1 MRVGLRQFSSGT
13 AGWLREALI
22 AGELTRSALARQLCE
37 REDWR
42 NRKGEL
48 CAASARKALPVL
60 ARHCGLRLPAPSN
73 SPPSREGFVAGPAP
87 RTEFAGSLAQL
98 GRVRLVR
105 VEDRG
110 DRATW
115 HALLDACHP
124 LGIGRAP
131 GWRVSYL
138 VRSRRQ
144 GVLGGLSFVAAAL
157 RLPPRDRYLRWS
169 WRARQAQIAH
179 VVCNDRFLIL
189 PAVTVPH
196 LASHVLARAAR
207 QLRRDWQ
214 EAAGVKPWLLETCV
228 DAAQRGTSYLAAG
241 WQRLPAPTGGRPPGG
256 PVPAGG
262 PKTVWLRPLRSAA
275 RYWLRREPPLLPGR
289 FPPWRGRAGEHWSVR
304 EFSRSD
310 HFDARV
316 RQRLLIMSK
325 AWDRSPG
332 ANLPTVFPERND
344 RDAAYRLLASPRVTM
359 DDILQPHREA
369 VAERCALE
377 ATVLL
382 VQDTT
387 TLNYKGLRKCT
398 KGLGSVGGRSGP
410 ADGFFVHAGL
420 ALAEGGR
427 ALGVYWLRPWARL
440 EVLKSIPKRIR
451 GKESKRW
458 MEGLEQAVELGRACP
473 RTRVITVCDREGDIF
488 PLLRRQAPAPAAH
501 RPHRGAGRAG
511 AAASAARS
519 GGGSGGARR
528 TGERAVPAPGLPAA
542 GLAAAV
548 QRWRGDGRGRV
559 AHGGALR
566 AALADRGILQ
576 GAQAQHQAAGP
587 PLARRGQPGELP
599 GVRGRAGL
607 EGVRYHAPGPRA
619 AWRPGGGLLH

>member
-13 AGWLREALI
+13 AGWLREAL
-22 AGELTRSALARQLCE
+22 
-37 REDWR
+37 
-42 NRKGEL
+42 
-48 CAASARKALPVL
+48 PVL
-60 ARHCGLRLPAPSN
+60 ARHCGLRLPSPSN

-110 DRATW
+110 DRTTW

-241 WQRLPAPTGGRPPGG
+241 WQRLPAPTGG
-256 PVPAGG
+256 
-262 PKTVWLRPLRSAA
+262 PKTVWLRPL
-275 RYWLRREPPLLPGR
+275 
-289 FPPWRGRAGEHWSVR
+289 
-304 EFSRSD
+304 
-310 HFDARV
+310 
-316 RQRLLIMSK
+316 LLIMSK

-420 ALAEGGR
+420 ALAEGG
-427 ALGVYWLRPWARL
+427 VPWGCTGCGR
-440 EVLKSIPKRIR
+440 
-451 GKESKRW
+451 
-458 MEGLEQAVELGRACP
+458 GRAWKCSS
-473 RTRVITVCDREGDIF
+473 RY
-488 PLLRRQAPAPAAH
+488 
-501 RPHRGAGRAG
+501 
-511 AAASAARS
+511 RS
-519 GGGSGGARR
+519 GSGARR
-528 TGERAVPAPGLPAA
+528 ASA
-542 GLAAAV
+542 GWKGSSRL
-548 QRWRGDGRGRV
+548 WSW
-559 AHGGALR
+559 
-566 AALADRGILQ
+566 
-576 GAQAQHQAAGP
+576 AGP
-587 PLARRGQPGELP
+587 ARARG
-599 GVRGRAGL
+599 
-607 EGVRYHAPGPRA
+607 
-619 AWRPGGGLLH
+619 